1 MYEMNYKIK
10 LYNVPNWNGNSE
22 DNFATSRSYGNY
34 FVSEPINKGG
44 IKMSDITMT
53 GNMIRMQNKV
63 SCLTEMMK
71 IILRMRITDKIC
83 WSGSLEY
90 MVNSICSKLEEY
102 IKRYNKND
110 RDSIPQQ
117 INLIEIGSY
126 ECGITITDYVENN
139 DAADLVKYS
148 SIDYVCAQIGV
159 SVYAVEDEDAVV
171 TKEIMSYDAHRK
183 RHDTAIDIGDFSNL
197 ESNAW
202 NKIGFYSIITEDKGV
217 SIFKL
222 YRYIYEATMYLIAD
236 DETVEK
242 YWDCEIEG
250 NRDPIGLFLNMFL
263 SRSENDTDDK
273 VTAIRDECYDNIGVF
288 TIRLHNCDYAVEIAL
303 NIIRN

>member
-10 LYNVPNWNGNSE
+10 LYNVPNWNGDSE

-34 FVSEPINKGG
+34 FVSEPIEKGG
-44 IKMSDITMT
+44 IKMSNITMT

-63 SCLTEMMK
+63 SCLTELMK
-71 IILRMRITDKIC
+71 VILRMRSSDKIC

-90 MVNSICSKLEEY
+90 MVNSICSKLEES
-102 IKRYNKND
+102 IKGYDKND

-117 INLIEIGSY
+117 INLIEVGSY
-126 ECGITITDYVENN
+126 ECGITITDYVEND
-139 DAADLVKYS
+139 DAACLVKYS
-148 SIDYVCAQIGV
+148 SIENVCAQIGV
-159 SVYAVEDEDAVV
+159 SVYAVEDDEAVV

-183 RHDTAIDIGDFSNL
+183 RPNTAIDIGDFSNL
-197 ESNAW
+197 ENKAW
-202 NKIGFYSIITEDKGV
+202 EKIGFYSIMTEDKGV

-222 YRYIYEATMYLIAD
+222 YRYIYEATMYIITD
-236 DETVEK
+236 DEAIER
-242 YWDCEIEG
+242 YWDTEIEG
-250 NRDPIGLFLNMFL
+250 SRDPIGLFLNMFL

-273 VTAIRDECYDNIGVF
+273 ATAIRDECYDNIGVF